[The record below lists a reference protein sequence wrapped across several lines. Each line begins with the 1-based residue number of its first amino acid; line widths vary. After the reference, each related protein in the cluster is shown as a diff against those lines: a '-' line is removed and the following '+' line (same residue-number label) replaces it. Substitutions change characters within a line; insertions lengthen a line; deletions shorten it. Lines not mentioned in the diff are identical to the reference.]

1 MSGTLDNYDY
11 EELIINT
18 VDLYNYFVQNN
29 YSYSDVSTD
38 YSQYT
43 ATFITNRL
51 NTLINDVS
59 INYTL
64 IENIL
69 TQLITAETAFT
80 NFFESSD
87 NTPYYT
93 YIENQTD
100 SSFFITVNETTV
112 PTHFLI
118 KIKYVEVVIPTI
130 EDTAIAGDTTT
141 TTTTTTDCSIIQ
153 SPTESFFNN
162 DILFA
167 KSLNAGSNIF
177 EQINKK
183 NIWSLVTLVNDL
195 DITYTTTANCNIV
208 IQITAGITITSNMAN
223 SYSWGLFNVDTQTI
237 DKSSLVVSN
246 TACTIPE
253 SYNSIKSIF
262 FHIGA
267 PADGTYNYK
276 WIHKDD
282 TGLNNIKIDSSY
294 PITIIAWKI
303 HNQINDINISYMQ
316 HLSQKINDLQLAYNQ
331 LSSKVDAL

>member
-1 MSGTLDNYDY
+1 MSENLKDLVYK
-11 EELIINT
+11 ELIINT

-38 YSQYT
+38 YSEYT
-43 ATFITNRL
+43 AKFITNRL
-51 NTLINDVS
+51 KTLINDVS
-59 INYTL
+59 VNYIL
-64 IENIL
+64 IKNIL
-69 TQLITAETAFT
+69 TQLITAKTAFT
-80 NFFESSD
+80 NFFKSSD
-87 NTPYYT
+87 DTPFYT
-93 YIENQTD
+93 YIKNQTE
-100 SSFFITVNETTV
+100 SSFFITINDTLV

-118 KIKYVEVVIPTI
+118 KIKYVEAVIPTI
-130 EDTAIAGDTTT
+130 EDTAIADDTTT
-141 TTTTTTDCSIIQ
+141 TTTTTIDCSIIQ
-153 SPTESFFNN
+153 SPTGSFFNN

-167 KSLNAGSNIF
+167 KSLNTGSNIF
-177 EQINKK
+177 EQIKKK

-195 DITYTTTANCNIV
+195 DITYTAKANCNIV
-208 IQITAGITITSNMAN
+208 IQITAGITITSNMVN
-223 SYSWGLFNVDTQTI
+223 SYSWGLFNVDTKTI

-246 TACTIPE
+246 TACTVPE

-267 PADGTYNYK
+267 PVDGTYNYK

-282 TGLNNIKIDSSY
+282 TGLNNIQIDSSY

-316 HLSQKINDLQLAYNQ
+316 HLSQKINDLHLAYKQ

>member
-69 TQLITAETAFT
+69 TQLITAETTFA

-87 NTPYYT
+87 DTPYYT
-93 YIENQTD
+93 YIENPTD
-100 SSFFITVNETTV
+100 SSFFITINETTV

-118 KIKYVEVVIPTI
+118 KIKYVEAVIPTI
-130 EDTAIAGDTTT
+130 EEPTTT
-141 TTTTTTDCSIIQ
+141 EDTIAETTSCPI
-153 SPTESFFNN
+153 TESTTCAFFNN

-237 DKSSLVVSN
+237 DKSISL
-246 TACTIPE
+246 A
-253 SYNSIKSIF
+253 F
-262 FHIGA
+262 FC
-267 PADGTYNYK
+267 
-276 WIHKDD
+276 HKGNE
-282 TGLNNIKIDSSY
+282 TLVIQG
-294 PITIIAWKI
+294 
-303 HNQINDINISYMQ
+303 ISKTLGEFFERKFFLRSAIY
-316 HLSQKINDLQLAYNQ
+316 
-331 LSSKVDAL
+331 